1 MFIEETKVSYM
12 RRKVSSSNVKAMEFK
27 WMEPEKKKKKKKRLR
42 KCNKHI
48 MEKSVFSPMSK
59 QS

>member
-27 WMEPEKKKKKKKRLR
+27 WMEPEKKKKKKKAQKMQQAHHGEISL
-42 KCNKHI
+42 
-48 MEKSVFSPMSK
+48 FSNV
-59 QS
+59 